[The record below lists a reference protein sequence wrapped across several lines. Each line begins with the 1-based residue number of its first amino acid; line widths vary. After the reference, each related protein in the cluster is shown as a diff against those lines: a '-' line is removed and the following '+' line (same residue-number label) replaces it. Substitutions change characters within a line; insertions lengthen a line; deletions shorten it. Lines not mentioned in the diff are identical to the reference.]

1 MAVKMSWENGNK
13 RKNRN
18 KILPGDIFA
27 FVFNEAAGGNQYG
40 FGRIVSRIFT
50 GHVAEIFN
58 YFSAQ
63 PTIDLSQSKQ
73 RFKNPVILDAYS
85 LFQLRREGDWR
96 FIGTTENYQPDA
108 DLLNVRFAW
117 GTKGDQRATDLQGNW
132 AHISD
137 AEADSLPRENPY
149 GDWDVKNFIEN
160 NLDKKIQTIQV

>member
-1 MAVKMSWENGNK
+1 MAVKMSWENGDK

-18 KILPGDIFA
+18 KILLGDIFA
-27 FVFNEAAGGNQYG
+27 FVFNEAGGVNQYG
-40 FGRIVSRIFT
+40 FGRIVSRINA

-73 RFKNPVILDAYS
+73 RFKTPVILDAYS

-96 FIGTTENYQPDA
+96 FIGATENYQPDA
-108 DLLNVRFAW
+108 DLLIVRFSW

-149 GDWDVKNFIEN
+149 GDWDVKNFIQN
-160 NLDKKIQTIQV
+160 NLDKKTQTIQV